1 MNEITTERTPTSKTY
16 DLGNGL
22 TRWSGGLYQV
32 HYRDTYGWQEIAPA
46 LEADG
51 LEGFSRK
58 VSGCPFMARLRDDG
72 GRRIYPVR
80 NSGVI
85 DESKW
90 IEIGGFPAIGPPDE
104 MANGR
109 FLWQRTGFDLE
120 VAARGP
126 KLEKRLTLRNPD
138 IATSWQFDVGL
149 NNLQLDRAQLP
160 WLIMDGDTAVAELG
174 RPWAIDANG
183 IRRWLNVGL
192 SGGVLSLELDTSGLV
207 YPLIVDPTLNLQV
220 GASLDD
226 GLWQSPAY
234 FDRTVLNT
242 TIGES
247 YDVFLRFTNV
257 TIPASSTI
265 SAAILIF
272 TCKIASA
279 VDTVRTNV
287 AAEDAANPASP
298 VSGADMDGR
307 VRTTAFVAWDFTT
320 DWIVDSTYSPGDLS
334 TVIQEIV
341 DRGDW
346 ASGNALQV
354 FVDDDGSDALAR
366 RFPVSFDGSATECAK
381 LDITYTVPSA
391 DVMLWGGWGWGWS
404 APT

>member
-1 MNEITTERTPTSKTY
+1 
-16 DLGNGL
+16 
-22 TRWSGGLYQV
+22 
-32 HYRDTYGWQEIAPA
+32 
-46 LEADG
+46 
-51 LEGFSRK
+51 
-58 VSGCPFMARLRDDG
+58 
-72 GRRIYPVR
+72 
-80 NSGVI
+80 
-85 DESKW
+85 
-90 IEIGGFPAIGPPDE
+90 
-104 MANGR
+104 
-109 FLWQRTGFDLE
+109 
-120 VAARGP
+120 
-126 KLEKRLTLRNPD
+126 
-138 IATSWQFDVGL
+138 
-149 NNLQLDRAQLP
+149 
-160 WLIMDGDTAVAELG
+160 
-174 RPWAIDANG
+174 
-183 IRRWLNVGL
+183 
-192 SGGVLSLELDTSGLV
+192 
-207 YPLIVDPTLNLQV
+207 
-220 GASLDD
+220 
-226 GLWQSPAY
+226 
-234 FDRTVLNT
+234 LNT